1 MMSLQPDYSTLIRKK
16 MRFLS
21 RRLVMPNDLNYA
33 NALFGGRALEWID
46 EEAAIYAICQLETNC
61 LVTKHIGEISFESP
75 ATQGDIVEFGL
86 VTKKV
91 GRTSITV
98 TCLVRNKASKKT
110 ICLADDIVFVRVD
123 PVTRQPVE
131 HGKTMAGLQ
140 SQIELEMKSLNVES
154 GVTN

>member
-1 MMSLQPDYSTLIRKK
+1 

-75 ATQGDIVEFGL
+75 AIQGDVVEFGL
-86 VTKKV
+86 ATKRV

-98 TCLVRNKASKKT
+98 TCLVRNKATKKPS
-110 ICLADDIVFVRVD
+110 CLADDTVFVKVD
-123 PVTRQPVE
+123 PDSRQPVA
-131 HGKTMAGLQ
+131 HGKT
-140 SQIELEMKSLNVES
+140 LEMLEEQTKEEMKTLNMIS
-154 GVTN
+154 

>member
-1 MMSLQPDYSTLIRKK
+1 

-75 ATQGDIVEFGL
+75 AMQGDVVEFGL
-86 VTKKV
+86 ATKKV

-98 TCLVRNKASKKT
+98 TCLVRNKATKKT
-110 ICLADDIVFVRVD
+110 ICLADDIVFVQVD
-123 PVTRQPVE
+123 PESRLPIP
-131 HGKTMAGLQ
+131 HGKT
-140 SQIELEMKSLNVES
+140 LEALKEQTQVEINTLNM
-154 GVTN
+154 

>member
-1 MMSLQPDYSTLIRKK
+1 

-46 EEAAIYAICQLETNC
+46 EEAAIYAICQLESKL
-61 LVTKHIGEISFESP
+61 LVTKHIGEITFESP
-75 ATQGDIVEFGL
+75 AMQGDIVEFGL

-98 TCLVRNKASKKT
+98 TCLVRNKETKKT

-123 PVTRQPVE
+123 RQTRLPVP
-131 HGKTMAGLQ
+131 HGKTMDQLALKLKQ
-140 SQIELEMKSLNVES
+140 EMSA
-154 GVTN
+154 

>member
-1 MMSLQPDYSTLIRKK
+1 

-75 ATQGDIVEFGL
+75 AMQGDVVEFGL

-98 TCLVRNKASKKT
+98 TCLVRNKATKKT
-110 ICLADDIVFVRVD
+110 ICLADDIVFVQVD
-123 PVTRQPVE
+123 PESRLPIP
-131 HGKTMAGLQ
+131 HGKTLEALEQ
-140 SQIELEMKSLNVES
+140 QTKVELNTLNI
-154 GVTN
+154 

>member
-1 MMSLQPDYSTLIRKK
+1 MQ
-16 MRFLS
+16 FLS

-75 ATQGDIVEFGL
+75 AIQGDVVEFGL
-86 VTKKV
+86 ETKNV

-98 TCLVRNKASKKT
+98 SCLVRNKATKNT
-110 ICLADDIVFVRVD
+110 ICFADDIVFVQVD
-123 PVTRQPVE
+123 PQSKRPVP
-131 HGKTMAGLQ
+131 HGKTMEQLVTQ
-140 SQIELEMKSLNVES
+140 TEQEIHSLNIKD
-154 GVTN
+154 